1 MKITTQCAAGCCF
14 TSEIL
19 FFLSLGDDRGCEEM
33 QKLPVHTDQAGVQ
46 RQTVN
51 RDGSQCERAG
61 QGPAG
66 E

>member
-19 FFLSLGDDRGCEEM
+19 FVLLGDDRGCEEM

-51 RDGSQCERAG
+51 RDRSQCERAG

>member
-1 MKITTQCAAGCCF
+1 
-14 TSEIL
+14 
-19 FFLSLGDDRGCEEM
+19 M

-51 RDGSQCERAG
+51 RDRSQCERAG